1 MLPPT
6 KFPVPALYRFCRD
19 LRLDDHAGLAAAAAE
34 GEIVPVLVLD
44 ELLRERIG
52 RSKRRAAF
60 FCAAVAALDAEL
72 RARGSALT
80 VRRGPLVATILAL
93 ARETRASAV
102 VWSAGYDA
110 RAIGLESEL
119 QSRLEERGI
128 AARAVHDAPA
138 VAPEET
144 AVAKTSSGEGYR
156 ALVPYV
162 ETWRELDVGSFEA
175 PLLLRF
181 APPSLASEP
190 LPSAADFGADGIAP
204 AAAPADA
211 RAQLLAFLES
221 DALQYA
227 LAANV
232 PADDRTS
239 HLSAHLTFGTISA
252 RTVVRET
259 KRRMDDPF
267 LLTEERAS
275 LKAFLRALAQR
286 DFFLQLAWFNP
297 HTADEP
303 LQEKMRSFPF
313 ARTHPGFDA
322 WAAGKTGYPI
332 VDAGIRQL
340 HATGW
345 MHPRVRAIAASFLC
359 FDLGVDWRAGMH
371 EWDRYLIE
379 DDPALATGNWQWIAG
394 VGADLAA
401 YPRIYNPLKQARR
414 YDPAGAYVRRWV
426 PELAHR
432 TNAAVRTDASALE
445 LPLFGEE
452 TYPPPVVDHDRA
464 ARDFLARYTA
474 FAASAPASV
483 RRSNR

>member
-1 MLPPT
+1 MLPQT

-19 LRLDDHAGLAAAAAE
+19 LRLDDHAGLAAAAAD
-34 GEIVPVLVLD
+34 GAIVPVLVLD

-60 FCAAVAALDAEL
+60 FCAAVEALDAEL
-72 RARGSALT
+72 RAHGSSLT
-80 VRRGPLVATILAL
+80 VRRGPLVATTLAL
-93 ARETRASAV
+93 AKEARADAV

-110 RAIGLESEL
+110 RVISLESDL
-119 QSRLEERGI
+119 QSRLEERGLV
-128 AARAVHDAPA
+128 ARAVHDAPA
-138 VAPEET
+138 IAPEDT

-162 ETWRELDVGSFEA
+162 DTWRELEVGSFEA
-175 PLLLRF
+175 PLLLHF
-181 APPSLASEP
+181 APPALASEP
-190 LPSAADFGADGIAP
+190 LPSPEEFGADRQVLAASP
-204 AAAPADA
+204 AQA
-211 RAQLLAFLES
+211 RAQLQAFLAT

-227 LAANV
+227 FAANV

-239 HLSAHLTFGTISA
+239 HLSAHLTFGTIAA

-259 KRRMDDPF
+259 KRRMEDPF

-286 DFFLQLAWFNP
+286 DFFLQLAWYNP
-297 HTADEP
+297 QTADEP
-303 LQEKMRSFPF
+303 LQEKMRTFPF
-313 ARTHPGFDA
+313 ARTHPGYDA
-322 WAAGKTGYPI
+322 WVGGRTGYPI

-371 EWDRYLIE
+371 EWDRHLIE

-432 TNAAVRTDASALE
+432 TNAAARTPDAALE

-464 ARDFLARYTA
+464 AREFLARYAEFTS
-474 FAASAPASV
+474 SAPASA